1 MGPERPPPLPPQALN
16 YQAPGMPNR
25 PAPASGTENY
35 QKIAD
40 TVGMVPSLR
49 WKDNLIQAVA
59 ILIGAMVG
67 AAAGWLLGGEVVF
80 AVVGAIG
87 GLVAALF
94 VSGIVLMFLG
104 WRRAGR

>member
-1 MGPERPPPLPPQALN
+1 MDPQRPPPLPPQALN
-16 YQAPGMPNR
+16 YRAPGMPNR
-25 PAPASGTENY
+25 PAPASGTESY

-49 WKDNLIQAVA
+49 WKDNVIQAVS
-59 ILIGAMVG
+59 IVIGAIVG
-67 AAAGWLLGGEVVF
+67 AAVGWLFGREAIF

-94 VSGIVLMFLG
+94 ISGIVLMFLG